1 MPSKKV
7 VYDPKLIQVSK
18 LPISGSRVERRGNEY
33 TVVSPRYYQVVDRNF
48 GTSEPFI
55 IEVADSNENQDDDS
69 DVEPGVVVQLML
81 APSRLPKRV
90 AAVSQLTSKF
100 NHPKARSRRKGA
112 YAAVTFRRP
121 LVWGGLKKVGVQ
133 SFGTLPSW
141 FTTPLHG
148 NFSGLRGMLTDKQY
162 IILGSKNQVPMNL
175 DFVLTVY
182 FPVWDESKFVAYYMI
197 NRVFAA
203 YQKYVFVSTE
213 QRTEA
218 LNIFSTFPKS
228 LQSRIRRLRKSE
240 MTRILLAT
248 KPSAEVEL
256 PEDITQMISKSGVS
270 VPKFRKY
277 LHYKLL
283 TEAPW

>member
-1 MPSKKV
+1 MPNKKV
-7 VYDPKLIQVSK
+7 VYDPDLVKVSK
-18 LPISGSRVERRGNEY
+18 LPISGSRVERKRSKY
-33 TVVSPRYYQVVDRNF
+33 TIVLPRYYQVIDRNF

-55 IEVADSNENQDDDS
+55 IEVTDSMENQDDDT
-69 DVEPGVVVQLML
+69 DTEPGVVVQLML

-90 AAVSQLTSKF
+90 AAVSQLAIKF
-100 NHPKARSRRKGA
+100 NRPKALSRRKGA

-121 LVWGGLKKVGVQ
+121 FVWGGLKKVGVQ
-133 SFGTLPSW
+133 SFGRLPSW
-141 FTTPLHG
+141 FTSPLEA
-148 NFSGLRGMLTDKQY
+148 NFSSLRGMLTDKEY
-162 IILGSKNQVPMNL
+162 VLLGSRNQVPMNL

-203 YQKYVFVSTE
+203 FQKYVFVDTE

-248 KPSAEVEL
+248 RPRAEAEL
-256 PEDITQMISKSGVS
+256 PEDITKMISKSGAS
-270 VPKFRKY
+270 IPQFRKY